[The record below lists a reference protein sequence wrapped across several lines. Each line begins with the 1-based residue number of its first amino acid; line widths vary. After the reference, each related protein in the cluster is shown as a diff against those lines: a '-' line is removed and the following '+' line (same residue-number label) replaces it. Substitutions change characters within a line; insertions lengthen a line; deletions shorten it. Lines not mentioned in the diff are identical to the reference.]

1 MFPPRRK
8 ARQASRRKPPVN
20 RTPTVGSAPTVAV
33 EGGEIESIEY
43 LANGSSLR
51 ATVYGKLGRKVQVEV
66 HGFRDAGNNEM
77 EEMQF
82 TVPIKLDGPAE
93 APLVTIETDDRVLII
108 KTTVGTLQASPSVN
122 GPWKNIETPLQLNLN
137 DLRAAEFYRAV
148 NP

>member
-1 MFPPRRK
+1 MKR
-8 ARQASRRKPPVN
+8 A
-20 RTPTVGSAPTVAV
+20 PTVGSALTVAV

-66 HGFRDAGNNEM
+66 NGFRDAGNNEM

-93 APLVTIETDDRVLII
+93 TPLVTIETDDRVLII
-108 KTTVGTLQASPSVN
+108 KTTVGTLQSSPSVKR
-122 GPWKNIETPLQLNLN
+122 PM
-137 DLRAAEFYRAV
+137 
-148 NP
+148 